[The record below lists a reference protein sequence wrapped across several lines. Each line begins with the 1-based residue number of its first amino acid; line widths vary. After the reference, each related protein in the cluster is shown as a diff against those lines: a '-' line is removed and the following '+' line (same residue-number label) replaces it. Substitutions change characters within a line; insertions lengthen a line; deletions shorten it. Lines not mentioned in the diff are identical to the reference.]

1 MRALTRT
8 KNDPLARARRAMH
21 QVDDELDLARVHAVT
36 SGYGSPGTDPLPQ
49 DDDAAVRVEIL
60 RPGQRPTQP
69 RRRATD
75 WALAAT
81 VALLC
86 AAGAGTAA
94 LWSDGDGTLPGAPP
108 PASPAP
114 ASPAPAS
121 PAPERSGQTPA
132 QPSEPEQSTGPREC
146 APARPTPQPSATPSD
161 EIGSARSRSADSGA
175 PITAPP
181 SDACDVPA
189 GER

>member
-8 KNDPLARARRAMH
+8 KNDPLRRARRAMH
-21 QVDDELDLARVHAVT
+21 QVDEELDLARVHAVT
-36 SGYGSPGTDPLPQ
+36 SRYDSPGTDLLPL
-49 DDDAAVRVEIL
+49 DDDAAARVEIL

-69 RRRATD
+69 RRRATA

-94 LWSDGDGTLPGAPP
+94 LWWDDGGTLPGAPP

-114 ASPAPAS
+114 ASPAP
-121 PAPERSGQTPA
+121 ERPGQTPA
-132 QPSEPEQSTGPREC
+132 QPSEPEQSAYPREC
-146 APARPTPQPSATPSD
+146 APARPTPRPSATPSD
-161 EIGSARSRSADSGA
+161 V
-175 PITAPP
+175 
-181 SDACDVPA
+181 ACDAPV

>member
-8 KNDPLARARRAMH
+8 KNDPLLRARRAMH
-21 QVDDELDLARVHAVT
+21 QVDDELDLARVHAAT
-36 SGYGSPGTDPLPQ
+36 SGYGAPGTDPLPL
-49 DDDAAVRVEIL
+49 DDDAAARVEIL

-69 RRRATD
+69 RRRATA

-86 AAGAGTAA
+86 GAGVGAAA
-94 LWSDGDGTLPGAPP
+94 LWSDDGGTLPGAPP

-114 ASPAPAS
+114 ASPAPEH
-121 PAPERSGQTPA
+121 PEHPGQTPA
-132 QPSEPEQSTGPREC
+132 QSSEPEQTTGPREC

-175 PITAPP
+175 PVTAPP